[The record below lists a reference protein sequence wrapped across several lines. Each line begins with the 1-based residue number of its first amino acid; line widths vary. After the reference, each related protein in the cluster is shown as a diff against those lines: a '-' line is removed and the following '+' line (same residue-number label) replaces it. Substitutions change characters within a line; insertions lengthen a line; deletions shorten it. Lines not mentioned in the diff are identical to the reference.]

1 MVVAPKRIGLT
12 ERAMPHLRGIYHT
25 AAGTELRREIK
36 ADASRF
42 LQELVYA
49 KMVAAGPN
57 GTGAV
62 GSSPLGVTMP
72 AVSQINELKTEIESF
87 LKMPNPKKPSPI
99 AKHLTNLG
107 LGVAQVIGS
116 TATISFGLP
125 TAYSF
130 FGGLGT
136 SNATAILAIGAL
148 SLLPGLLVAYGR
160 MSKSAGINQEI
171 KSREAASQK
180 IANRKPE
187 ELAEALRD
195 LDKPLQRQILLTIT
209 DRTKLNEVIT
219 LLENPTPAPK
229 PGTGHKPTPPKP
241 VTGPQSIEV
250 ELSIGRS
257 VTTTPERLAEI
268 KAKTYQGLDGLR
280 EAYGDLAE
288 AKTDP
293 DTLIVVTNTIRNLS
307 RANNLH
313 LVASDGKE
321 YFILPIDANIAAD
334 DKDHRGE
341 LIPAGS
347 FLGGGGTAEVFKA
360 FDPGLDRLV
369 AIKVLTDNRFASR
382 LKEEYKATSENPS
395 PAIVGAY
402 GEGLHPTLTG
412 QNPFMAMEY
421 ITFGT
426 LKDYRKKI
434 GGRLE
439 PQEAVEIG
447 MQIAAAMSQMPVSHR
462 DIKPENI
469 FYDPA
474 TRKIKIADFGFVKVH
489 DVPDDKSVTK
499 IGQLFGTPGFSA
511 PYNYHYSVGTDA
523 QKRDKAFIESYLIKN
538 DIFGIAA
545 TVYSLIT
552 GGAVTYQVG
561 KALLRVTGQDPEKF
575 KKSGFQAITLDDF
588 YGDYARFVQAKAAG
602 DTSAITE
609 LEDKYTPLQSYQE
622 SPTVSPRVLSD
633 SLFLVLAKALS
644 FDPERA
650 FPDFLSFKQALE
662 SALYAQPAGERKS
675 IAINQVTDDKTVM
688 GKAPAS
694 QTPVSVGQSI
704 LQDPFPSSARQATPP
719 PPPAPVAVTVPVTV
733 KEALTII
740 NQLNQEVSE
749 KAAEGLRLSEERIDE
764 INEQLIAIVDKYG
777 DNQVVQRVMSP
788 LALMMGDM
796 SEGK

>member
-62 GSSPLGVTMP
+62 GSSPLGMTMP

-180 IANRKPE
+180 IADRKPE

-307 RANNLH
+307 RANNLQ

-321 YFILPIDANIAAD
+321 YFIIPIDPKISAN
-334 DKDHRGE
+334 DKDHCGD

-347 FLGGGGTAEVFKA
+347 FLGGGGTAEVYKA
-360 FDPGLDRLV
+360 FDPKADRLV
-369 AIKVLTDNRFASR
+369 AIKVLIDNRFASR
-382 LKEEYKATSENPS
+382 LKKEYEVTTQNPNE
-395 PAIVGAY
+395 AIVASY
-402 GEGLHPTLTG
+402 GEGTHPTLHK
-412 QNPFMAMEY
+412 QNSFMVMEY
-421 ITFGT
+421 VSFGT
-426 LKDYRKKI
+426 LKDYRKQK
-434 GGRLE
+434 GGRLD

-447 MQIAAAMSQMPVSHR
+447 MQIAAVMSQMPVSHR

-469 FYDPA
+469 FYDA
-474 TRKIKIADFGFVKVH
+474 KTKKIKIADFGFVKIH
-489 DVPDDKSVTK
+489 DVPGDQSVT
-499 IGQLFGTPGFSA
+499 IFGQMFGTPGFSG
-511 PYNYHYSVGTDA
+511 PYNYHYSVGTEA
-523 QKRDKAFIESYLIKN
+523 QKRNKVFIESYLIKN

-552 GGAVTYQVG
+552 GGPITFMVNG
-561 KALLRVTGQDPEKF
+561 KLARITGINDDDPVKLAAKLDEYR
-575 KKSGFQAITLDDF
+575 KKTGFEPITLGDF
-588 YGDYARFVQAKAAG
+588 YGYYARLVQAKTDG
-602 DTSAITE
+602 DTATVTE
-609 LEDKYTPLQSYQE
+609 LETKYTPLQSYE
-622 SPTVSPRVLSD
+622 ENAKVGPRGLSD
-633 SLFLVLAKALS
+633 SLYLVLAKALS

-662 SALYAQPAGERKS
+662 SALYAPSAGGRKS

-694 QTPVSVGQSI
+694 
-704 LQDPFPSSARQATPP
+704 DRQATPP